1 MFKKIETKD
10 FIVNPFEIVGKQWML
25 ISAGDKGDFNTMT
38 ASWGGLGFMWNKP
51 VAFVFIRPTRYTYEF
66 VETGDML
73 TLSFFGE
80 KYREALKICGSK
92 SGRDTDKISESKL
105 TPFFTKMGNP
115 AFEEAELVLE
125 CRKMYAQMLAE
136 ESFVDK
142 SPVGMW
148 YGDGSFHKMY
158 VVEIINILQKD

>member
-80 KYREALKICGSK
+80 K
-92 SGRDTDKISESKL
+92 
-105 TPFFTKMGNP
+105 
-115 AFEEAELVLE
+115 
-125 CRKMYAQMLAE
+125 
-136 ESFVDK
+136 
-142 SPVGMW
+142 
-148 YGDGSFHKMY
+148 
-158 VVEIINILQKD
+158 